1 MEGYLQALIDR
12 YQRLQQSSL
21 GDKRGIYREI
31 LIDLKCMGHYIDSKK
46 ITKDEAMEP
55 LEVAGQKKRIAM
67 IFTGKSADLSE
78 FLKEKMR
85 GVD

>member
-1 MEGYLQALIDR
+1 MNTT
-12 YQRLQQSSL
+12 
-21 GDKRGIYREI
+21 
-31 LIDLKCMGHYIDSKK
+31 K
-46 ITKDEAMEP
+46 ITKENVMDSLEEA
-55 LEVAGQKKRIAM
+55 GKKKRFAM